1 MGLPRLSGVED
12 PVSTIRTA
20 VPADLPELQRIFRSA
35 SLSNPGDAPLLL
47 ARPEFLQF
55 TGEGVVQGRTR
66 VAVTGAEGRGAILG
80 FATVTVGDGGEPELE
95 DAFVDPRWRAGSGSA
110 ESRRRVTPDA
120 ATTGGGE
127 HLGVGRRERRPCCF
141 DLASCTD
148 PNLAKS
154 GRLRD
159 VSQGR
164 SLWAFDHGPSGWPA

>member
-55 TGEGVVQGRTR
+55 AGEGVVQGRTR

-80 FATVTVGDGGEPELE
+80 FATVTVGDDGEPELE
-95 DAFVDPRWRAGSGSA
+95 DAFVDPRWQRRGVARRLIEDAVRAVHTSGHQRLWVTANPHAAAFYRAVGFVGS
-110 ESRRRVTPDA
+110 EQV
-120 ATTGGGE
+120 ATELGAGLRL
-127 HLGVGRRERRPCCF
+127 HL
-141 DLASCTD
+141 DIKLAQAQ
-148 PNLAKS
+148 PQ
-154 GRLRD
+154 
-159 VSQGR
+159 SQ
-164 SLWAFDHGPSGWPA
+164 